1 MAWPLVMNHL
11 LDDSQPP
18 CDCRERD
25 MGVTNSAQAPHTRK
39 KKKIYRPV
47 FLYFGQT
54 HAWLLSS
61 LLFISS
67 TCYAVNTE
75 RKKLETRAETSLA
88 LKTSIQLLKPEN
100 KCSKPLKCRLQ
111 MLLNMEK
118 GIYCA
123 KRDGHMGLGPCL

>member
-1 MAWPLVMNHL
+1 MNHL
-11 LDDSQPP
+11 LADSQPP

-25 MGVTNSAQAPHTRK
+25 MGVTNSTQLPTQERK
-39 KKKIYRPV
+39 KENLQTSV
-47 FLYFGQT
+47 YFGQM

-75 RKKLETRAETSLA
+75 RKTLETRAETSLA

-100 KCSKPLKCRLQ
+100 KCSEPLKRLLQ
-111 MLLNMEK
+111 MLLNMEE

-123 KRDGHMGLGPCL
+123 KRDGHMGLGSCL